1 MKQTVFKS
9 ITAILCVVALC
20 IASISVFGKIGDAIA
35 ESAKYTPGS
44 AIAAGSNAVD
54 NGSSSAADID
64 TALPED
70 GATDIDDGSSVDT
83 DTSADASVDGEQAT
97 ASSSSST
104 SSSTSSGKTN
114 SASTDDPTKYTKAQ
128 AIAFYNKA
136 LKSTASAK
144 KLTVTKNETIAIVV
158 DDLSLKSDKIKQIIN
173 DDVLSRYAK
182 PTTEVMS
189 FTNGVASD
197 NSKAADFI
205 PKAKLEPAGAKSA
218 KVSKSGSNYV
228 VTIVSVAEKTTLT
241 NPTGKYISQCGYP
254 LNLASVDLGSF
265 IKITQADMN
274 YSGVTIKATINS
286 NGLLVSSSLD
296 QPLQG
301 TGAGTIIGFKLS
313 GTVHGGLTQNI
324 TYKYN

>member
-9 ITAILCVVALC
+9 ITAILCVIAFC
-20 IASISVFGKIGDAIA
+20 IASSSAFGKIGDAIV

-44 AIAAGSNAVD
+44 AIAAGSNAAD
-54 NGSSSAADID
+54 DGSADVADTDMDIPDDSAADV
-64 TALPED
+64 
-70 GATDIDDGSSVDT
+70 DDGSSADADT
-83 DTSADASVDGEQAT
+83 DADTSADSEQAT
-97 ASSSSST
+97 DASSSNTGSST
-104 SSSTSSGKTN
+104 SANKTN
-114 SASTDDPTKYTKAQ
+114 AASTDDPTKYTKAQ
-128 AIAFYNKA
+128 VVAFYNKA
-136 LKSTASAK
+136 LKTTASAK
-144 KLTVTKNETIAIVV
+144 KLTATKNETISIVV
-158 DDLSLKSDKIKQIIN
+158 DELSINSDKIKQIIN
-173 DDVLSRYAK
+173 EDVLSRYAK
-182 PTTEVMS
+182 PTTEVMT

-205 PKAKLEPAGAKSA
+205 PKAKLEAAGAKSA
-218 KVSKSGSNYV
+218 KITKSGSNYV

-286 NGLLVSSSLD
+286 NGMLVSSSLD

-301 TGAGTIIGFKLS
+301 TGAGSIIGFKLS
-313 GTVHGGLTQNI
+313 GTVHGGLTQSI

>member
-9 ITAILCVVALC
+9 ITAIICVVVLC
-20 IASISVFGKIGDAIA
+20 IASASAFGKIGDAIT

-44 AIAAGSNAVD
+44 AIAADSNAAD
-54 NGSSSAADID
+54 DGSADIAD
-64 TALPED
+64 TD
-70 GATDIDDGSSVDT
+70 TDIPDDGTADVDDGSSVDADA
-83 DTSADASVDGEQAT
+83 DTSADGEQAT
-97 ASSSSST
+97 DASSSSG
-104 SSSTSSGKTN
+104 SSSTSTSNTN
-114 SASTDDPTKYTKAQ
+114 AASTDDPTKYTKAQ
-128 AIAFYNKA
+128 IVAFYNKA

-144 KLTVTKNETIAIVV
+144 KLTATKNETISIVV
-158 DDLSLKSDKIKQIIN
+158 DELSLKSDKIKQIIN
-173 DDVLSRYAK
+173 DDVLTKYAK

-189 FTNGVASD
+189 FTNGTASD
-197 NSKAADFI
+197 GTKAADFL
-205 PKAKLEPAGAKSA
+205 PKSKLEAAGAKSA
-218 KVSKSGSNYV
+218 KITKSGSNYV

-254 LNLASVDLGSF
+254 LNLANVDLGSF

-286 NGLLVSSSLD
+286 SGLLVSSSLD

-301 TGAGTIIGFKLS
+301 TGAGSIIGFKIS
-313 GTVHGGLTQNI
+313 GTVSGGMTQSI